1 MISHMYVYIKC
12 RIIPEARFPE
22 NGFVESLKVG
32 ALRQTGSRYPE
43 VQIWRAAGTDVWNKV
58 ATIGSQAAI
67 DSTSALN
74 VHEYR
79 PFSPVPVLAGDII
92 GVHQP
97 YSSTSALQLF
107 YREHGP
113 LNYYQPALANPKD
126 TFSTRSALVRRENR
140 QPLLAIEFS
149 EYTPIIAT

>member
-1 MISHMYVYIKC
+1 MCMYIKC
-12 RIIPEARFPE
+12 RIIPEARFPD

-32 ALRQTGSRYPE
+32 ALRRTGSRYPE
-43 VQIWRAAGTDVWNKV
+43 VQIWRAAGADVWNRV
-58 ATIGSQAAI
+58 ATIGSRAAI

-79 PFSPVPVLAGDII
+79 PFSPVPVMAGDII

-97 YSSTSALQLF
+97 YTSASALQLF
-107 YREHGP
+107 YRDHGP
-113 LNYYQPALANPKD
+113 LNYYQPVLANPKD
-126 TFSTRSALVRRENR
+126 TFSTKSALVRRENR

-149 EYTPIIAT
+149 ELYSNYS